1 MLYWRHL
8 ESFEVP
14 RISRSALLPY
24 PPRFVY
30 DIVNEVEAYPE
41 FLPWCG
47 GVEIEQADTTGMRAS
62 IRISGAGLNQWFKTR
77 NRMVPGES
85 IEIEL
90 VEGPFTNLQ
99 GRWQFTPL
107 DDAGC
112 RIDLTMEFEF
122 KAGLAAA
129 LIRPAFTRIANTLV
143 NSFCTRAHQLHDG

>member
-1 MLYWRHL
+1 M
-8 ESFEVP
+8 P

-30 DIVNEVEAYPE
+30 DIVNGVEAYPE

-47 GVEIEQADTTGMRAS
+47 GAEIEQADATGMRAA
-62 IRISGAGLNQWFKTR
+62 IQISGAGLNQWFKTR
-77 NRMVPGES
+77 NRMIPGES
-85 IEIEL
+85 IEMEL
-90 VEGPFTNLQ
+90 IEGPFRQLQ

-112 RIDLTMEFEF
+112 RIELSLEFEF
-122 KAGLAAA
+122 KGGFAAT

-143 NSFCTRAHQLHDG
+143 DSFCARARQLHDDDD